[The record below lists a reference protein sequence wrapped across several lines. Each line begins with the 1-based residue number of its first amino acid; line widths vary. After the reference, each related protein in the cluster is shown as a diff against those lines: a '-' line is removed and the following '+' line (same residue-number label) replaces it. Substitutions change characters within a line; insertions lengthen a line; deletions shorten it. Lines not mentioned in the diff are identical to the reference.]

1 RRLNPSTLSSRSISG
16 RCRFQPDSSP
26 PTAARPRRAP
36 PGARRFAVR
45 IGSRGTGAGPPGET
59 SMTQT
64 QLNHALAVQTG
75 EPLSVIRRLG
85 FSLLNGPCNEPAADD
100 IRLVVHCP
108 FCGDQVPYPGRSGDG
123 SNTLAECH
131 RCDVYFEIQ

>member
-1 RRLNPSTLSSRSISG
+1 
-16 RCRFQPDSSP
+16 
-26 PTAARPRRAP
+26 
-36 PGARRFAVR
+36 
-45 IGSRGTGAGPPGET
+45 
-59 SMTQT
+59 MTQT

-85 FSLLNGPCNEPAADD
+85 FSLLNGPCNQPAADD

-131 RCDVYFEIQ
+131 GCDVYFEFDDRDVFPASTRSDRAPVLARSRYLPA